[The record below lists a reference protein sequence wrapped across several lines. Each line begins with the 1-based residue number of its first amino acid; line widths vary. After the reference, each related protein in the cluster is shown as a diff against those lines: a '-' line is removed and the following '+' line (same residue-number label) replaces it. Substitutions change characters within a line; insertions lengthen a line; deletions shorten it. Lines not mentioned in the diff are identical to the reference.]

1 MTIAITRKRSAGVL
15 ALLILIASGLAA
27 AQTQQVYRYVDPEGR
42 VVYSDKPP
50 PPNARDAQAKRIG
63 KNTIETSNLSFS
75 SVLAQERYPVTLYT
89 FGCGTV
95 CDTASAL
102 LNKRGVP
109 HTVVDVGQ
117 SDGADKLK
125 RLTGGLDAPA
135 LQVGDLQSQRHLAQR
150 SLACGAFK
158 GRFIDPVSQRT
169 ECKTRQESDQMHAHL
184 GHTDR
189 ASSQT
194 DRHRNNCRNRNSNY
208 ADRDRVDDKRNE
220 PNPKPGVKLD
230 VYWYGPCRMWLAKR
244 NLRRSL
250 RPR

>member
-1 MTIAITRKRSAGVL
+1 MTARFASTL
-15 ALLILIASGLAA
+15 ALLALFAA
-27 AQTQQVYRYVDPEGR
+27 VAATAQTQQVYRYVDPEGR

-63 KNTIETSNLSFS
+63 QNTIETSDLSYS
-75 SVLAQERYPVTLYT
+75 EVMAQERFPVTLYT

-135 LQVGDLQSQRHLAQR
+135 LQVGDQYSTGFNESRWQNLLDDAGYPKTPAPRTAPV
-150 SLACGAFK
+150 
-158 GRFIDPVSQRT
+158 GRAPAPPPEAAPAT
-169 ECKTRQESDQMHAHL
+169 
-184 GHTDR
+184 
-189 ASSQT
+189 QT
-194 DRHRNNCRNRNSNY
+194 VTPPQTATPPQTGGY
-208 ADRDRVDDKRNE
+208 
-220 PNPKPGVKLD
+220 PQ
-230 VYWYGPCRMWLAKR
+230 
-244 NLRRSL
+244 
-250 RPR
+250 

>member
-1 MTIAITRKRSAGVL
+1 MTIALIRKRSAGAL

-63 KNTIETSNLSFS
+63 RNTIETSNLSFS
-75 SVLAQERYPVTLYT
+75 AVLAQERFPVTLYT

-135 LQVGDLQSQRHLAQR
+135 LQVGDQYTTGYNETRWQSMLTDAGYPKTPPPRTNPVGKAPAPAPEPSTATQTVSPPA
-150 SLACGAFK
+150 K
-158 GRFIDPVSQRT
+158 GGYPQ
-169 ECKTRQESDQMHAHL
+169 
-184 GHTDR
+184 
-189 ASSQT
+189 
-194 DRHRNNCRNRNSNY
+194 
-208 ADRDRVDDKRNE
+208 
-220 PNPKPGVKLD
+220 
-230 VYWYGPCRMWLAKR
+230 
-244 NLRRSL
+244 
-250 RPR
+250 

>member
-1 MTIAITRKRSAGVL
+1 MTIAIARKRSAGVL

-75 SVLAQERYPVTLYT
+75 AVLAQERYPVTLYT

-135 LQVGDLQSQRHLAQR
+135 LQVGDQYATGYNEARWQSMLTDAGYPKTPAPRTTPVGR
-150 SLACGAFK
+150 SPA
-158 GRFIDPVSQRT
+158 PVSEPSAAT
-169 ECKTRQESDQMHAHL
+169 
-184 GHTDR
+184 
-189 ASSQT
+189 QT
-194 DRHRNNCRNRNSNY
+194 VTPPGKGNY
-208 ADRDRVDDKRNE
+208 
-220 PNPKPGVKLD
+220 PQ
-230 VYWYGPCRMWLAKR
+230 
-244 NLRRSL
+244 
-250 RPR
+250 